1 MNYKIEAVI
10 LKSRDIKECDRTYSV
25 FSKELGKISV
35 LAVGVRKPIAKL
47 ASGLEPITR
56 SEIFLVKGRWM
67 DKATGVII
75 ADQYPNIR
83 KDEQRLW
90 QILPVL
96 NILDVVANE
105 KEKNEQIFDDLTFFL
120 GATNRKSFFP
130 DKIGLL
136 KLGLIWKI
144 IVWLGYSPNLQKCR
158 TCQNQLSAEKK
169 MFFAIPGGIIC
180 EDCWK
185 SEKTRRPLE
194 NYFPIGKN
202 SVKILRI
209 FLRNNYSAVERIVA
223 KKNDILELEKAT
235 KRILE
240 SLLERKISI

>member
-1 MNYKIEAVI
+1 MNYKIEAII
-10 LKSRDIKECDRTYSV
+10 LKSRDIKEHDRIYSI
-25 FSKELGKISV
+25 FSRELGKFSI
-35 LAVGVRKPIAKL
+35 LAVGVRKPVAKL

-56 SEIFLVKGRWM
+56 SEIFLVKGKWM

-83 KDEQRLW
+83 KEEQRLR

-105 KEKNEQIFDDLTFFL
+105 KEKNEQIFDDLAFFL
-120 GATNRKSFFP
+120 GAANEESFFP
-130 DKIGLL
+130 DKIELL

-158 TCQNQLSAEKK
+158 VCQSKLSAEKK

-185 SEKTRRPLE
+185 SGKTRKPLE
-194 NYFPIGKN
+194 NYFPISKN

-209 FLRNNYSAVERIVA
+209 FLQNKYLAIEKIVA
-223 KKNDILELEKAT
+223 RRADILELEKTT

-240 SLLERKISI
+240 NLLERKISI